1 MAIEAKTENAK
12 IKSDKE
18 MYCFQLQKLVKE
30 IKAKNLE
37 VNINI

>member
-18 MYCFQLQKLVKE
+18 IYYFKLQKLVKE
-30 IKAKNLE
+30 IKAKK
-37 VNINI
+37 I